1 MNVADAMTPRSELVT
16 VELPGT
22 REDVLTYLQEREFS
36 SVPVVKETDAG
47 ERYRGLVSR
56 EDLIEQPDED
66 QLALLMQDVPTTAAD
81 ASLVEAARLMVAEG
95 ARRVPVVSEDGELE
109 GIVTITDVVR
119 AIADGDVDGDSEVGG
134 LARRDVNTVY
144 AGTPLP
150 VAEREIAYAN
160 VPYAVVLGDDAEM
173 AGIITEV
180 DVIDVARVVEG
191 EDDIGD
197 SIAGQDDDW
206 MWEGIKAV
214 GNRYFPT
221 RNVEIPG
228 EPVREFMTADP
239 VTVSSTKTARE
250 VAQLLLTHDVEQL
263 PLVSG
268 DDLTGIVR
276 DIDLLSAL

>member
-36 SVPVVKETDAG
+36 SVPVVKNDEG

-66 QLALLMQDVPTTAAD
+66 QLALLMQEVPTTTAD
-81 ASLVEAARLMVAEG
+81 TSVVEAARLMVAED
-95 ARRVPVVSEDGELE
+95 ARRVPVVGDDDELE
-109 GIVTITDVVR
+109 GIITITDVVR
-119 AIADGDVDGDSEVGG
+119 AIADGDIDGVSEVGG

-144 AGTPLP
+144 EGTPLP
-150 VAEREIAYAN
+150 VSEREIAYAN
-160 VPYAVVLGDDAEM
+160 VPYAVVLDDDAEM
-173 AGIITEV
+173 TGIITEV

-221 RNVEIPG
+221 RNVEIPA
-228 EPVREFMTADP
+228 EPVSEFMTADP
-239 VTVSSTKTARE
+239 VTVSSTKTAQE
-250 VAQLLLTHDVEQL
+250 VAQSMLTHDVEQL
-263 PLVSG
+263 PLVNG